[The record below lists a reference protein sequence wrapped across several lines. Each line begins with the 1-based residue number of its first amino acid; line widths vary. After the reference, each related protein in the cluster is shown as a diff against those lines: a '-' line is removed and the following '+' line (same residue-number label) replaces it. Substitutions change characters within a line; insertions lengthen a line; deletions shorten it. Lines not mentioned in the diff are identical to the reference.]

1 MQKVNSALL
10 LIDASNIL
18 AGGGKTHLVEL
29 IRHAEAPEH
38 GFDKVIVYG
47 HEGVLREIPPKPWL
61 EKVTPALFAHGYLGR
76 LLWKVVARKSV
87 KNGIWFVPG
96 AGTAPGRYVTM
107 CQNLLPIDKP
117 ERDRYFFSLTWVR
130 LVVLGFIYRI
140 TFQRAAGVIFLNK
153 FSFDTFSKFAKS
165 KIGKTAFI
173 PHGVSEIFNVLPVSK
188 GKEEAFRLIYVS
200 TIDVYKHQ
208 WKIAEAVNELLSEG
222 YAICIDFIGTANPPS
237 LKKLEP
243 YLSKAIHYHGPI
255 PYHELPFRYAEA
267 DAFIFG
273 STCETFGMVLL
284 EAMACGL
291 PVLSSNKSSMPETL
305 GEHALY
311 FDPLDV
317 AAIRDVILK
326 VYKNDSLRK
335 DMQEKGINY
344 AKQFTWEKTSQDTFR
359 FIQDCCK

>member
-1 MQKVNSALL
+1 MIGVMTLE
-10 LIDASNIL
+10 IDASNIL

-29 IRHAEAPEH
+29 LKHAEPGVN
-38 GFDKVIVYG
+38 GFNKVVLYG
-47 HEGVLREIPPKPWL
+47 HHSVLNEIPDQPWL
-61 EKVTPALFAHGYLGR
+61 VKKTPNLFFYGYFGR
-76 LLWKVVARKSV
+76 LLWKITARQSLR
-87 KNGIWFVPG
+87 NGIWFVPG

-117 ERDRYFFSLTWVR
+117 ERSRYYFSITWAR
-130 LVVLGFIYRI
+130 LVVLGFMHQIA
-140 TFQRAAGVIFLNK
+140 FQKATGVIFLNK
-153 FSFDTFSKFAKS
+153 FSFDTFSKFS
-165 KIGKTAFI
+165 NRRISKTAFV
-173 PHGVSEIFNVLPVSK
+173 PHGVSEIFKMQPK
-188 GKEEAFRLIYVS
+188 AREKAEIFRLIYVS

-222 YAICIDFIGTANPPS
+222 YAICVDFIGTANPTS
-237 LKKLEP
+237 LKQLEP
-243 YLSKAIHYHGPI
+243 YLSETIHYHGPM
-255 PYHELPFRYAEA
+255 PYHELPFRYAAA

-317 AAIRDVILK
+317 IAIKDAILK
-326 VYKNDSLRK
+326 LYKNDSLRK
-335 DMQEKGINY
+335 DMREKGINY
-344 AKQFTWEKTSQDTFR
+344 AKQFTWKKTSQDTFR
-359 FIQDCCK
+359 FIQECCK